1 MALGATAV
9 LEAVQ
14 LPFGTLRAPQ
24 SGFWPLILGI
34 LLLFFSLIHFGKTL
48 KKRVERE
55 NSFWSQSGAWKRIGL
70 VAGSLIAFALVFEP
84 LGYLLAVFLLM
95 SFLLRIIK
103 PMKWWLVVVVGLLS
117 SVLSYLIFG
126 VLLSTPLPSGIL
138 GML

>member
-1 MALGATAV
+1 VKRELITSLILMALGATAV

-34 LLLFFSLIHFGKTL
+34 LLLFFSLI
-48 KKRVERE
+48 
-55 NSFWSQSGAWKRIGL
+55 QSGAWKRIGL